1 MQMTRAEKRA
11 LKNRIRN
18 DIKEFLKIQA
28 HYFPDLIHDIKKIM
42 DARNHSYITYE
53 IEVIIFVM
61 ILKNI
66 CSIES
71 MQEMNEVFNE
81 DTCVKNIYKVLG
93 LEEKDYL
100 PHYVTINE
108 CLSRLEHQELEKI
121 RKKMIYSLI
130 RKRSFEQGKF
140 LGEKWLVIV
149 DATQLFSFRE
159 KHCDHCLTKTI
170 HRGTEEEK
178 TIYYHQVL
186 EAKLVLGEGMV
197 ISLATEFIEN
207 SRKDATKQ
215 DCELN
220 SFKRLAGKVKK
231 EYPRLPICLLA
242 DSLYASD
249 TVFEICRKNKWE
261 FLIRYKEGSIPSIME
276 EYREITEMGEAG
288 EAVIE
293 KEEIYQRKPN
303 RKQKLKINWVN
314 GLEYKKKP
322 VHVLELKIEREGK
335 KYKEFRWLSSREI
348 EEEQAEEFVETGRKR
363 WLIENEGFNIQK
375 NHRYI
380 ITHANSMN
388 YNAMKNH
395 YLITQI
401 ADILMQMYENGDKGV
416 KELKYTIKR
425 IAEELLESLRKQKLK
440 TEELLFERMQIRRE

>member
-220 SFKRLAGKVKK
+220 SFKRLAGNVKK

>member
-1 MQMTRAEKRA
+1 MTRAEKRA

-220 SFKRLAGKVKK
+220 SFKRLAGNVKK

-314 GLEYKKKP
+314 GLEYKKKL